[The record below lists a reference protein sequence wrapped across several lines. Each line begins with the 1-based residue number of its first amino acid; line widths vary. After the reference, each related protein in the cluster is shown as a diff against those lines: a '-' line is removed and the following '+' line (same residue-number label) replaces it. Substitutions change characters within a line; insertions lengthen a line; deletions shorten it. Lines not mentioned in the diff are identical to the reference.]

1 MDCVKPFRAVRAK
14 SELMEK
20 FCAYSHI
27 NKSKDDLKKILSENP
42 NSFLQI
48 ISDSVLVKKKISLKN
63 RYKKVKIKYEEFK
76 KKGII
81 NKDPNE
87 GFYIHEI
94 NLNGNKYTGLIALAP
109 LLSYEQGIIKKH
121 EATIEHR
128 EKLFE
133 NYLKETRFNAEP
145 VLIAHNSNETLSLL
159 IKNLKKKKP
168 TNILKFR
175 KNEIHKFWYVRNI
188 FSINKIIN
196 EFNNVKSFFIADG
209 HHRTASSCRL
219 SKNETNVNNK
229 YFMVFLIP
237 FDELKFK
244 SYNRIIKK
252 IDGFVE
258 KDFLKKLKEKFNIK
272 IQKKEKNKGLC
283 MYLNGQNYS
292 LSLKRKFIENN
303 SPLYKLNSFVLQEKI
318 LKPILGIQNPRN
330 EKKLL
335 YTQKSLK
342 KIINHFDPKKFEIAF
357 GLEPVSIEDLKN
369 IVEMGLLMPP
379 KSTNIFPKLRSGLTI
394 YEL

>member
-1 MDCVKPFRAVRAK
+1 MDYVKPFRAVRVN

-20 FCAYSHI
+20 FCTYSHI

-48 ISDSVLVKKKISLKN
+48 ISDSVLAKKKISLKN

-94 NLNGNKYTGLIALAP
+94 NLNGNEYTGLIALAP
-109 LLSYEQGIIKKH
+109 LRSYEQGIIKKH

-168 TNILKFR
+168 TNIIKFR

-188 FSINKIIN
+188 SSINKIIN

-209 HHRTASSCRL
+209 HHRTASSYRL
-219 SKNETNVNNK
+219 LKNKTNVNNK

-237 FDELKFK
+237 FNELKFK

-252 IDGFVE
+252 IDGFVG

-272 IQKKEKNKGLC
+272 IQKEEKNKGLC

-342 KIINHFDPKKFEIAF
+342 KIINQFDPKKFEIAF
-357 GLEPVSIEDLKN
+357 GLEPVSIEDIN
-369 IVEMGLLMPP
+369 NVVEMGLLMPP

>member
-1 MDCVKPFRAVRAK
+1 MDYVKPFRAVRAK

-20 FCAYSHI
+20 FCTHSHT
-27 NKSKDDLKKILSENP
+27 NKSKDDLKKILSKNP

-48 ISDSVLVKKKISLKN
+48 ISDSVLAKNEISLKN
-63 RYKKVKIKYEEFK
+63 RYKKVKIKYEELK

-81 NKDPNE
+81 NKDPCE

-109 LLSYEQGIIKKH
+109 LRIYEQGIIKKH
-121 EATIEHR
+121 EATIENR

-159 IKNLKKKKP
+159 MMNLKKKKP

-209 HHRTASSCRL
+209 HHITASSCRL

-237 FDELKFK
+237 FNELKFK

-252 IDGFVE
+252 IDGFVGKE
-258 KDFLKKLKEKFNIK
+258 FLKKLKEKFNIK
-272 IQKKEKNKGLC
+272 IQKEEKNTGLC
-283 MYLNGQNYS
+283 MYLNGRNYS
-292 LSLKRKFIENN
+292 LSLKKKFIENN

-330 EKKLL
+330 QKKLL

-369 IVEMGLLMPP
+369 VVEMGLLMPP